1 METIP
6 NKFLKSLLLCVLL
19 LTALNCA
26 GTNIRL
32 GSLSEHRV
40 PGRLKFI
47 GFIGEGSLKR
57 PLGLTTDP
65 WGNLYIADSG
75 DNRVKK
81 FDSQGMLLDET
92 EGYGQGG
99 GRFSHP
105 VDLSFGGDLKLYLL
119 DGLKGEVQA
128 LDRDLGFLF
137 SIGKGSEGDS
147 PLSFPSGLALDR
159 SGRIFVIDSR
169 QDGLFLLSPEGE
181 FQRFYSPSGTILKP
195 MDIAVDSQDR
205 IYVTDGTGRLLV
217 FDFVGAL
224 IGTIGEGILIG
235 PMGVAIDGA
244 GNIWVSEQPSR
255 SIFLFS
261 PQGELMEEYPLPFP
275 PGKLEISPTDK
286 KLWVVDQSEARV
298 AVYQIGQ

>member
-1 METIP
+1 MRSKLL
-6 NKFLKSLLLCVLL
+6 KFSLLSILL
-19 LTALNCA
+19 LSNFYCA

-32 GSLSEHRV
+32 GSLSEQRD

-65 WGNLYIADSG
+65 WGNLYIADGG

-81 FDSQGMLLDET
+81 FNSQGVLLDET
-92 EGYGQGG
+92 EGYNREG

-105 VDLSFGGDLKLYLL
+105 VDLSFGGNLKLYVL
-119 DGLKGEVQA
+119 DGLKGKIQV

-147 PLSFPSGLALDR
+147 PLSFPCGLASDR
-159 SGRIFVIDSR
+159 SGRIFVIDSH

-181 FQRFYSPSGTILKP
+181 FQRFYSPSGTHLKP
-195 MDIAVDSQDR
+195 TDIAVDPQAK

-217 FDFVGAL
+217 CDFAGTFL
-224 IGTIGEGILIG
+224 ETIGEGILIE
-235 PMGVAIDGA
+235 PMGVATDGS
-244 GNIWVSEQPSR
+244 GNIWVADQSAR
-255 SIFLFS
+255 SIFLFF
-261 PQGELMEEYPLPFP
+261 PQGELMEKFPLPFP
-275 PGKLEISPTDK
+275 PGKLEISPIDN

-298 AVYQIGQ
+298 AAYQIGQ